1 MGGIFGVASKS
12 SCILDLFFGIDYHS
26 HLGTRRGGMAV
37 YDKKRGFDRVIHN
50 IENAP
55 FRTKFDGDIGEMEGN
70 LGIGCISDNEPQPLL
85 VRSHLGNFAITTVGK
100 INNMDELIANCFK
113 NGCTHFLEMSGG
125 SVNPTE
131 MVAALINQ
139 KDNMIE
145 GIRYAQEVI
154 EGSMTMLILT
164 PKGILAARDRLGR
177 TPLIVGKK
185 EDACCVSFESFAYLN
200 LGYEDLKEL
209 GPGEIVAVT
218 PDGVETLQKPG
229 EEMRICS
236 FLWVYYGYPTSAYEG
251 VNVEEMRYHCGD
263 MLARRDRGEVNP
275 DIVAGVPDSGI
286 AHAIGYANQSGVPFA
301 RPFIKYT
308 PTWPRSFMPT
318 QQSQRNLIARM
329 KLIPVHRLIKDKSLL
344 MIDDSIVRGT
354 QLRETTEFLY
364 RNGAKEVHIRP
375 ACPPLLYGCKYLN
388 FSRSK
393 SEMDLI
399 TRRVIAKREGE
410 NVSDKVLA
418 DYADPNSTNYKEIT
432 SQSSSVI
439 NSHGLL
445 SQHICSLVIK
455 ITSMCSYLHE
465 IDIYCFRI
473 LVCKFL
479 ILLCSGFICFP
490 LSFCPFF
497 NPHIV
502 IINTQI
508 IVSVLCCIVHSTQ
521 AAAYL
526 PGNIP
531 HSNIISPVSAPAQL
545 LDNRLS
551 LNQNASKSVSAC
563 FLIVAAVNISNQ
575 RPDRFFA
582 DCPLF
587 CFDKLLRFF
596 SCFERFELRSLEA
609 FYLCLARW
617 PVCIYS
623 RFDTGFNCIVF

>member
-236 FLWVYYGYPTSAYEG
+236 FLWVY
-251 VNVEEMRYHCGD
+251 C
-263 MLARRDRGEVNP
+263 
-275 DIVAGVPDSGI
+275 
-286 AHAIGYANQSGVPFA
+286 GYAGQERQG
-301 RPFIKYT
+301 
-308 PTWPRSFMPT
+308 
-318 QQSQRNLIARM
+318 
-329 KLIPVHRLIKDKSLL
+329 
-344 MIDDSIVRGT
+344 
-354 QLRETTEFLY
+354 
-364 RNGAKEVHIRP
+364 
-375 ACPPLLYGCKYLN
+375 
-388 FSRSK
+388 RSK
-393 SEMDLI
+393 S
-399 TRRVIAKREGE
+399 R
-410 NVSDKVLA
+410 
-418 DYADPNSTNYKEIT
+418 Y
-432 SQSSSVI
+432 
-439 NSHGLL
+439 
-445 SQHICSLVIK
+445 CS
-455 ITSMCSYLHE
+455 
-465 IDIYCFRI
+465 R
-473 LVCKFL
+473 
-479 ILLCSGFICFP
+479 CSGFRYCPCNRICEP
-490 LSFCPFF
+490 VRCAFCPSVYQIYT
-497 NPHIV
+497 NLAK
-502 IINTQI
+502 IIY
-508 IVSVLCCIVHSTQ
+508 
-521 AAAYL
+521 AYTAE
-526 PGNIP
+526 PE
-531 HSNIISPVSAPAQL
+531 
-545 LDNRLS
+545 
-551 LNQNASKSVSAC
+551 KSYRKNETDSGTP
-563 FLIVAAVNISNQ
+563 SDQ
-575 RPDRFFA
+575 R
-582 DCPLF
+582 
-587 CFDKLLRFF
+587 
-596 SCFERFELRSLEA
+596 
-609 FYLCLARW
+609 
-617 PVCIYS
+617 
-623 RFDTGFNCIVF
+623 